1 MKKLRSI
8 SSFKSGEKIQ
18 GFYLCL
24 EKFLRYT
31 RSGDLYIDLNLRDNT
46 GKISA
51 KIWDNVS
58 ALEKKFEAGN
68 AVVVSGNI
76 ETFQDKNQLIIK
88 KINKATVQY
97 YGRYGFDPI
106 DIVPSSEKN
115 PNKMFNDIIQISEK
129 IDDKYLRKLVFN
141 IFRKNKKKIML
152 QPATVYLNHNYRSGL
167 LEHIL
172 SMIKIAKKISNNYK
186 LDSDLVISGILL
198 KEIGVIHA
206 LDSEYKF
213 KSTNEGNLLGS
224 NVISRDI
231 FRDEISKIKNFPIG
245 IARKIEHIII
255 SCGGIKNDALQKPS
269 FPEALFINKVSILDA
284 EINIMQNTLKDDK
297 ENENFTSI
305 HNYFGRPLYKGE

>member
-1 MKKLRSI
+1 MKKLKSI

-51 KIWDNVS
+51 KIWDNVT
-58 ALEKKFEAGN
+58 ALDKKFEAGN

-76 ETFQDKNQLIIK
+76 EKFQDKNQLIIK

-106 DIVPSSEKN
+106 NIVPSSEKN
-115 PNKMFNDIIQISEK
+115 PVTMFKDIIQISEK
-129 IDDKYLRKLVFN
+129 IDDKYLRKLVLN

-167 LEHIL
+167 LEHII
-172 SMIKIAKKISNNYK
+172 SMVKIAKKISNNYK
-186 LDSDLVISGILL
+186 LNSDLVISGILL
-198 KEIGVIHA
+198 KEVGIINA

-224 NVISRDI
+224 NTISRDI
-231 FRDEISKIKNFPIG
+231 VRDEISKIKNFPRDK
-245 IARKIEHIII
+245 AQKIEHIII
-255 SCGGIKNDALQKPS
+255 SCGGLKSDALQKPA
-269 FPEALFINKVSILDA
+269 FPEALFINKISMLDA
-284 EINIMQNTLKDDK
+284 EINIMQNILKDDK